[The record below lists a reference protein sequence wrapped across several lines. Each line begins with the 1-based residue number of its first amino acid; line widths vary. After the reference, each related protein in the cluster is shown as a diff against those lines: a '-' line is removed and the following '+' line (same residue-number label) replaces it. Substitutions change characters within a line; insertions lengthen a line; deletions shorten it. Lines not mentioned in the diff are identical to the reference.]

1 MKKII
6 SLIIVAVFSITALCI
21 PSFAYSQNF
30 RNYFKLDYM
39 SIGSLPSSDYYYV
52 IPEDYNDIHVY
63 PKQEDAPFGAFSF
76 VHVYFDYDGSQQ
88 IKAGDRLVC
97 SFDFTV
103 ADFSTVDNPKHST
116 AFASIQAKYN
126 GNKFQKVGTCDLI
139 HSGYD
144 YTQGTNIYRF
154 LVNIDFYA
162 PENIETLYFSFGVNF
177 NGFEPVTSHVL
188 SATFNTVE
196 NFYLGSADSP
206 EAPKYD
212 SNTETIGKTDDLKN
226 QEDKLMQDTEQGRES
241 TLSLFAGLAD
251 LITELSVPLMA
262 ISALFNYFVGN
273 SILNSVLQISL
284 TLGLL
289 AFVFNL
295 GQSLISRSN
304 NQRGQ
309 KQNNKKGG
317 G

>member
-6 SLIIVAVFSITALCI
+6 SLIAVAVFSITALCI
-21 PSFAYSQNF
+21 PSFAYSGKF
-30 RNYFKLDYM
+30 ENYFQLDYLKLNTKDTILD
-39 SIGSLPSSDYYYV
+39 SGTDHTNLSFYVVGEDAAPIEFDYYHIYFKYYGQSLQPGERFIATVRIVVNEGSVGSYNKLPS
-52 IPEDYNDIHVY
+52 
-63 PKQEDAPFGAFSF
+63 
-76 VHVYFDYDGSQQ
+76 
-88 IKAGDRLVC
+88 
-97 SFDFTV
+97 
-103 ADFSTVDNPKHST
+103 
-116 AFASIQAKYN
+116 ASIQAKINSASYR
-126 GNKFQKVGTCDLI
+126 KVGSVSVT
-139 HSGYD
+139 HEYVD
-144 YTQGTNIYRF
+144 YSNIYYLDCF
-154 LVNIDFYA
+154 ID
-162 PENIETLYFSFGVNF
+162 ITLDDYLNKGDTIFSVGVNH
-177 NGFEPVTSHVL
+177 NGEKGITTDFRVTFDQNVSDVY
-188 SATFNTVE
+188 T
-196 NFYLGSADSP
+196 GSADAP
-206 EAPKYD
+206 EAPNYNNPQD
-212 SNTETIGKTDDLKN
+212 SIGQDTNDLKN

-251 LITELSVPLMA
+251 LITELSIPLMA